1 MNSVPKQKQWF
12 RHFIKEESKFI
23 LLVAI
28 IRRLPRRLGKNL
40 AFLYRGFIPRV
51 YRRRKLRLFDSCN
64 SLLHGTGSMFPI
76 SGSENIHGPRIALL
90 PTHLLVPLPL
100 LLLLRP
106 SCLSAT
112 EQTMHPPCPPPRSP
126 SPSSTPQNSPFP
138 PPPSYY

>member
-12 RHFIKEESKFI
+12 QHFIKEESKFT

-28 IRRLPRRLGKNL
+28 IRRLPRSLGKNL

-64 SLLHGTGSMFPI
+64 SLLHGKGSIFPI
-76 SGSENIHGPRIALL
+76 SGSENIHFPRITLL
-90 PTHLLVPLPL
+90 PIHLLLP
-100 LLLLRP
+100 LLRP

-112 EQTMHPPCPPPRSP
+112 EQMMHPPCPPPRSP
-126 SPSSTPQNSPFP
+126 SPS
-138 PPPSYY
+138 